1 MTGPLR
7 CGTIGRVD
15 TNPPRPPRPVC
26 PACGGPRQFV
36 DCVAIRVPHPDLMAL
51 ADSGDGVWQVAPCGC
66 QVTAAQL
73 AAVGVRVALAAT
85 HRPVAEA

>member
-1 MTGPLR
+1 
-7 CGTIGRVD
+7 
-15 TNPPRPPRPVC
+15 
-26 PACGGPRQFV
+26 
-36 DCVAIRVPHPDLMAL
+36 MAL